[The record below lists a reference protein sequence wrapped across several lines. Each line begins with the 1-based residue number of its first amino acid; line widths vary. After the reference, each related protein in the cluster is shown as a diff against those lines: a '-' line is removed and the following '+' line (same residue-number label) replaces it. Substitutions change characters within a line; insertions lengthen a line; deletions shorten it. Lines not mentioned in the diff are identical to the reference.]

1 MLDNANESPNRLRDI
16 RNGQVALIA
25 GQPAVPKSALPL
37 TCPPAKCIR
46 MRVPMWP
53 NCARTG
59 SAPEA
64 PRMFCG
70 PDRQGEGLGPGRGSG
85 AELSGAIWASEG
97 KPSPRAPSQHLQL
110 ATNPL
115 SHARMPGPLHLLLHL
130 APHSSC
136 PRTLAPACSNLTR
149 ALCSPIDAIGRRRE
163 REQLPDRDC
172 ESACG
177 CHGAWRTVLSA
188 AREELSHNVWVPGVP
203 LNCACPKSADV

>member
-1 MLDNANESPNRLRDI
+1 MLVQARPPKRPECFAVQVDKEKGWVQVFGRGRNDLRRSGPQKVSPRH
-16 RNGQVALIA
+16 
-25 GQPAVPKSALPL
+25 
-37 TCPPAKCIR
+37 
-46 MRVPMWP
+46 
-53 NCARTG
+53 
-59 SAPEA
+59 A
-64 PRMFCG
+64 PRASTCNWPQTSELCRTRACPDLCTFCCTWH
-70 PDRQGEGLGPGRGSG
+70 P
-85 AELSGAIWASEG
+85 
-97 KPSPRAPSQHLQL
+97 
-110 ATNPL
+110 
-115 SHARMPGPLHLLLHL
+115 
-130 APHSSC
+130 SSC

>member
-97 KPSPRAPSQHLQL
+97 EPSPCAPSQHLQ
-110 ATNPL
+110 AAKNPL
-115 SHARMPGPLHLLLHL
+115 SHARMPGPLQLMLH
-130 APHSSC
+130 
-136 PRTLAPACSNLTR
+136 
-149 ALCSPIDAIGRRRE
+149 PIA
-163 REQLPDRDC
+163 QQP
-172 ESACG
+172 SA
-177 CHGAWRTVLSA
+177 HA
-188 AREELSHNVWVPGVP
+188 H
-203 LNCACPKSADV
+203 ACPLELHHALHSLIVCHRSQAQARAASCT

>member
-130 APHSSC
+130 AP
-136 PRTLAPACSNLTR
+136 
-149 ALCSPIDAIGRRRE
+149 
-163 REQLPDRDC
+163 QQ
-172 ESACG
+172 
-177 CHGAWRTVLSA
+177 LSA
-188 AREELSHNVWVPGVP
+188 HARACLLELDSCTLLTHR
-203 LNCACPKSADV
+203 CHRSQARARATSTT

>member
-25 GQPAVPKSALPL
+25 GQPVVPKSALPL

-110 ATNPL
+110 ATNLCRTRACPDL
-115 SHARMPGPLHLLLHL
+115 CTFCCTWHP
-130 APHSSC
+130 SSC

-177 CHGAWRTVLSA
+177 CHGAWRIDLSA
-188 AREELSHNVWVPGVP
+188 ARGELLHDVWVPGVP